1 MPPTPRLFAAVAV
14 VVIVVGGFLA
24 SQQMRLLNRSVGG
37 DADGEAMAAHW
48 GVSEK
53 NQLTNAHPV
62 TAGVPFRASGVPF
75 RAFQGRRSL
84 QSVEVPLLRGPPSK
98 GMVCS
103 RFAVVLGR
111 RAYAQGLGKSLLPDM
126 KEWCLVVVEDEGTPE
141 DYVDFLNTAQAPG
154 IILLSIRFQKS
165 MALSSAF
172 VASLPWGHVSRIN
185 VGFM

>member
-1 MPPTPRLFAAVAV
+1 MPTPRLFVAVAV

-24 SQQMRLLNRSVGG
+24 SQQMRLLDRHVGG
-37 DADGEAMAAHW
+37 EATMAAHW
-48 GVSEK
+48 GVS
-53 NQLTNAHPV
+53 NVRDHPV
-62 TAGVPFRASGVPF
+62 SSHASSGVPF
-75 RAFQGRRSL
+75 RAFQGRRVL

-126 KEWCLVVVEDEGTPE
+126 KLWCLVVVEDEGTPG

-154 IILLSIRFQKS
+154 IILLSVKFQQS

-172 VASLPWGHVSRIN
+172 VASLPWGHMSRIN